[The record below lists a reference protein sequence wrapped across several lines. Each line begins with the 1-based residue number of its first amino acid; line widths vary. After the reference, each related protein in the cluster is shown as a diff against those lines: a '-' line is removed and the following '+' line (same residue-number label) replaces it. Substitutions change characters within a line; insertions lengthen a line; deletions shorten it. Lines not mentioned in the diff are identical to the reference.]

1 MKYVLLI
8 GVCCA
13 TIMATYCT
21 FTKKDWVSHN
31 GQEKNGLESSN
42 KGSYRY
48 SKRLSGS
55 SRMSEIEY
63 PKNCLIIWTAEW
75 CSTCSQM
82 KTIGD
87 KLKAE
92 GFDVFYI
99 DFDAERKK
107 ARSLGIKAVPTAII
121 YTDSKEVERIVGVT
135 RWTKEKVEKCIRE
148 VLCKNIEESPPD
160 YEIY

>member
-1 MKYVLLI
+1 
-8 GVCCA
+8 
-13 TIMATYCT
+13 
-21 FTKKDWVSHN
+21 
-31 GQEKNGLESSN
+31 
-42 KGSYRY
+42 
-48 SKRLSGS
+48 
-55 SRMSEIEY
+55 
-63 PKNCLIIWTAEW
+63 
-75 CSTCSQM
+75 M